1 METLGMQRRYQKV
14 VAHESGTRLA
24 IGSTPFLLASRGASL
39 QAPSSKLLAPSYEE
53 ASTREAC

>member
-1 METLGMQRRYQKV
+1 MQRRYQKV